1 MVERIIELSVRHKW
15 VVFGAMLVLAL
26 FAAES
31 ARKTPL
37 DALPDLSDPQVIV
50 YTEWMGRSPDLVE
63 DQITY
68 PLVRALQSTPGVQ
81 TVRGY
86 SMFGMSFTYAIFGEG
101 TDIYWAR
108 TRVLE
113 QLGRVQQLLPPGL
126 SPTPGPDASGVG
138 WIYQYVLKDGTGRMD
153 LAELRALQ
161 DFTVRPALQAVAG
174 VAEVASLGGFERQ
187 YQIVID
193 PDQLVGFGLT
203 VTDITRSVR
212 DANAEVGAR
221 VLELAGREYVLRGR
235 GYVKALKDLEQSVV
249 AVGTGGTPIRLG
261 DVASVRY
268 GPEIRRG
275 AADWN
280 GTGEAVGGIVVM
292 RIGSNALQVIRALD
306 SQIATLR
313 LPDGVRLIPTYDRSE
328 LILGSVETLTD
339 TLIQQAIIV
348 TIICLVFLFHA
359 RSALVVMIV
368 LPLSV
373 LLSFIAIRYLG
384 LSSNIMSLGGIA
396 IAIGELADAAIV
408 LIENAHVRLATA
420 PAGADRQR
428 IIVDACKEVGRP
440 IFFSLLLITV
450 SFLPIFTLTGQ
461 AGRLFM
467 PLAYTKTF
475 AMFAAAMLSIT
486 LAPPLI
492 VLLLRGRFRTEAT
505 NPVSRLLTAAY
516 RPIAVLVVR
525 FRIVVVAAAVLLM
538 IATVPTFHR
547 LGSEFMPPLDEGSL
561 LVMPTTFPGIAI
573 EEARRAMTAQ
583 NRIIMRFPEIA
594 SVHGKAGRAET
605 ATDPAQLDMIESVIT
620 LRPRPDWPTRYTPRW
635 YSTIAPDWAKRGLR
649 RVWPEQ
655 QARTLAEL
663 SRDLDAALRMPGYQ
677 MAIAP
682 PIRTRIDM
690 LTTGVRTPVG
700 IKVFGEELEE
710 IERISVSLEGL
721 LRQVPGVR
729 STFAERQTGREYI
742 DIIPDREAIA
752 RYGLTVRDVQDVVE
766 AAVGGMSVS
775 TAIAGRARFSINLR
789 YAADQRSDPQA
800 LRRILVPVQATGSVA
815 DLSGANA
822 GAGASTQAS
831 GMGGASRGASTGGG
845 MGSMGGG
852 GGQVGV
858 RSGGA
863 AAGLAPPPMGGLSVS
878 PDLMEQWRQP
888 GAAVPL
894 GELADVRVTT
904 GPPMIKDENGVLV
917 GYVFADIDQTQRDLG
932 GWVDDAKTIVAS
944 QLALPPGYRL
954 QWTGQYEFLAE
965 MEARLRDVIPLTL
978 VLVVALLYLSMRG
991 WPQTLLVLS
1000 SLPFAVAG
1008 SVWLLAFMDYN
1019 LSTAVWVGLI
1029 AVAGVAAETGIVMVV
1044 YLDEAF
1050 ERYLRE
1056 GRIRTPAD
1064 VDAAVV
1070 EGAAARVRPLIMTV
1084 ATTVLGLLPLLWE
1097 AGVGADVSAR
1107 TAAPVVGGLWSC
1119 MFLTLLVLPA
1129 AYAMWRRHQVR
1140 VTTAVSVPHD
1150 AVTTSNRASLHCRII
1165 GYSRLTFPGHAVPD
1179 RMIELRSAR
1188 VFNVARR
1195 PSHPPHGRIHDGES
1209 QGFHGSKGSSRAGL
1223 RTLHGHR
1230 ARGGACLGDQGDR
1243 RLVSWFVQPG
1253 LSMDRDP

>member
-1 MVERIIELSVRHKW
+1 MVERIIELSVRHRW
-15 VVFGAMLVLAL
+15 VVFGAVLVLSLWAVD
-26 FAAES
+26 S
-31 ARKTPL
+31 VRKTPL
-37 DALPDLSDPQVIV
+37 DALPDLSDPQVIL

-68 PLVRALQSTPGVQ
+68 PLVRALQSTPGIA

-86 SMFGMSFTYAIFGEG
+86 SMFGMSFTYAIFADG

-113 QLGRVQQLLPPGL
+113 QLGRVQQLLPPDV
-126 SPTPGPDASGVG
+126 SPTLGPDASGLG
-138 WIYQYVLKDGTGRMD
+138 WVYQYVLKDSSGRMD

-161 DFTVRPALQAVAG
+161 DFTVRPALQAVTG

-187 YQIVID
+187 YQIVVD
-193 PDQLVGFGLT
+193 PDRLVGFGLT
-203 VTDITRSVR
+203 LTDVTRSVR

-221 VLELAGREYVLRGR
+221 VLEMAGREYVLRGR
-235 GYVKALKDLEQSVV
+235 GYVKTLADLEQSVV
-249 AVGTGGTPIRLG
+249 TVGAGGTPIRLG
-261 DVASVRY
+261 DVASVRF

-292 RIGSNALQVIRALD
+292 RIGSNALQVIQALEAE
-306 SQIATLR
+306 IATLR

-328 LILGSVETLTD
+328 LILGSVNTLKN
-339 TLIQQAIIV
+339 TLIQQAIVV

-359 RSALVVMIV
+359 RSALIVMIV
-368 LPLSV
+368 LPLSI
-373 LLSFIAIRYLG
+373 LMSFIGIRYLG

-396 IAIGELADAAIV
+396 IAIGELADAVIV
-408 LIENAHVRLATA
+408 LIENAHVRLAAA
-420 PAGADRQR
+420 PPDSDRKQ
-428 IIVDACKEVGRP
+428 IILDACKEVGRP
-440 IFFSLLLITV
+440 IFFSLMLITV
-450 SFLPIFTLTGQ
+450 SFLPIFTLAGQ
-461 AGRLFM
+461 AGKLFT

-475 AMFAAAMLSIT
+475 AMFAAAILSIT
-486 LAPPLI
+486 LAPPLM

-505 NPVSRLLTAAY
+505 NPVSRILSTVY

-525 FRIVVVAAAVLLM
+525 FRILVVVAAVLLM
-538 IATVPTFHR
+538 IATVPVFQR

-561 LVMPTTFPGIAI
+561 LLMPSTFPGIAI
-573 EEARRAMTAQ
+573 EEARRALIAQ
-583 NRIIMRFPEIA
+583 DRIIMRFPEIA

-605 ATDPAQLDMIESVIT
+605 ATDPAQLDMIESVIA
-620 LRPRPDWPTRYTPRW
+620 LRPRAEWPTAYTPRW
-635 YSTIAPDWAKRGLR
+635 YSTRAPDWAKRGLR

-663 SRDLDAALRMPGYQ
+663 SRDMDAALQMPGYQ

-690 LTTGVRTPVG
+690 LSTGVRTPVG
-700 IKVFGEELEE
+700 IKVFGEDLAE
-710 IERISVSLEGL
+710 IERVSVALEGM
-721 LRQVPGVR
+721 LRQVPGTR
-729 STFAERQTGREYI
+729 STFAERQTGREYV
-742 DIIPDREAIA
+742 DIIPNREAIA

-766 AAVGGMSVS
+766 AAVGGMTVS

-800 LRRILVPVQATGSVA
+800 LRRILVPVQSTGNVM
-815 DLSGANA
+815 DFGGGNA
-822 GAGASTQAS
+822 GAGSSTQGGGTAAS
-831 GMGGASRGASTGGG
+831 GGGGAGGG

-852 GGQVGV
+852 AARPSGDT
-858 RSGGA
+858 SGGLA
-863 AAGLAPPPMGGLSVS
+863 APPMGGVSAS
-878 PDLMEQWRQP
+878 PDFMEQWRQP

-894 GELADVRVTT
+894 GQLADVKVTT

-932 GWVDDAKTIVAS
+932 GWVADAKAIVAS
-944 QLALPPGYRL
+944 QLSLPPGYRL
-954 QWTGQYEFLAE
+954 QWTGQYQFLAE
-965 MEARLRDVIPLTL
+965 MEARLRYVIPLTL
-978 VLVVALLYLSMRG
+978 LLVVALLYLSMRG
-991 WPQTLLVLS
+991 WPQTFLVLS

-1050 ERYLRE
+1050 ARYMSE
-1056 GRIRTPAD
+1056 GRIQKPED

-1097 AGVGADVSAR
+1097 SGVGADVSAR

-1119 MFLTLLVLPA
+1119 MLLTLLVLPA

-1140 VTTAVSVPHD
+1140 VGMAPSPLASADPASSPAASPLTPVTSTGTA
-1150 AVTTSNRASLHCRII
+1150 
-1165 GYSRLTFPGHAVPD
+1165 
-1179 RMIELRSAR
+1179 
-1188 VFNVARR
+1188 
-1195 PSHPPHGRIHDGES
+1195 
-1209 QGFHGSKGSSRAGL
+1209 
-1223 RTLHGHR
+1223 
-1230 ARGGACLGDQGDR
+1230 
-1243 RLVSWFVQPG
+1243 
-1253 LSMDRDP
+1253 

>member
-1 MVERIIELSVRHKW
+1 MVERIIELSAKHKW
-15 VVFGAMLVLAL
+15 VVFGTVLVLAL
-26 FAAES
+26 FAVNA
-31 ARKTPL
+31 ARTTPL
-37 DALPDLSDPQVIV
+37 DALPDISDPQVII

-86 SMFGMSFTYAIFGEG
+86 SMFGMSFTYALFSEG

-113 QLGRVQQLLPPGL
+113 QLGRVQQLLPPGV
-126 SPTPGPDASGVG
+126 SPTLGPDASGVG
-138 WIYQYVLKDGTGRMD
+138 WVYQYVLTDTTGQMD

-174 VAEVASLGGFERQ
+174 VAEVASLGGFERE

-193 PDQLVGFGLT
+193 PDRLVGFGLT
-203 VTDITRSVR
+203 LTDITRSVR

-221 VLELAGREYVLRGR
+221 VLELAGREYILRGR
-235 GYVKALKDLEQSVV
+235 GYIKELADLEQSVV
-249 AVGTGGTPIRLG
+249 AVGAGGTPVRLG
-261 DVASVRY
+261 DVATVRY
-268 GPEIRRG
+268 GPQIRRG

-280 GTGEAVGGIVVM
+280 GTGETVGGIVVM
-292 RIGSNALQVIRALD
+292 RIGSNALQVIRALET
-306 SQIATLR
+306 QIGTLR
-313 LPDGVRLIPTYDRSE
+313 LPDGVRLVPTYNRSD
-328 LILGSVETLTD
+328 LILGSVKTLTD
-339 TLIQQAIIV
+339 TLIQEAVIV

-373 LLSFIAIRYLG
+373 LFSFIAIRYLG

-396 IAIGELADAAIV
+396 IAVGELGDAAIV

-420 PAGADRQR
+420 PPGSDRQR

-450 SFLPIFTLTGQ
+450 SFLPIFTLAGQ

-475 AMFAAAMLSIT
+475 AMFAASILSIT
-486 LAPPLI
+486 LAPPLM
-492 VLLLRGRFRTEAT
+492 VLLLRGRFRTEEE
-505 NPVSRLLTAAY
+505 NPVSRFLTFVF
-516 RPIAVLVVR
+516 RPVATLVVR
-525 FRIVVVAAAVLLM
+525 FRLVVVATAVLVLA
-538 IATVPTFHR
+538 ATIPVFQR

-573 EEARRAMTAQ
+573 EEARRALTTQ
-583 NRIIMRFPEIA
+583 DRIVMRFAEVL

-605 ATDPAQLDMIESVIT
+605 ATDPAQLDMIESVIA
-620 LRPRPDWPTRYTPRW
+620 LRPRDEWPMRYIPRW
-635 YSTIAPDWAKRGLR
+635 YSTMAPDRAKSMLR

-655 QARTLAEL
+655 QPRTLAEL

-700 IKVFGEELEE
+700 IKVFGANLTE
-710 IERISVSLEGL
+710 IERISIALEGM
-721 LRQVPGVR
+721 LRQVPGTR

-742 DIIPDREAIA
+742 DIVPNREAIA
-752 RYGLTVRDVQDVVE
+752 RYGLTVRDVQDVIE
-766 AAVGGMSVS
+766 AAVGGMPVS
-775 TAIAGRARFSINLR
+775 TAIAGRARFSINVR
-789 YAADQRSDPQA
+789 YGADQRSDPEA
-800 LRRILVPVQATGSVA
+800 LRRILVPVQSSASA
-815 DLSGANA
+815 MPSDGANTGA
-822 GAGASTQAS
+822 GRSSQSPPMVTPNSSGAGA
-831 GMGGASRGASTGGG
+831 

-852 GGQVGV
+852 SRPSTPG
-858 RSGGA
+858 SGMAVGA
-863 AAGLAPPPMGGLSVS
+863 AAAPMSGASPS
-878 PDLMEQWRQP
+878 PDFMEQWRQP

-894 GELADVRVTT
+894 GQLADIRVTT

-917 GYVFADIDQTQRDLG
+917 GYVFADIDPTQRDLG
-932 GWVDDAKTIVAS
+932 GWVNDAKAVVAA
-944 QLALPPGYRL
+944 QLTLPAGYRL
-954 QWTGQYEFLAE
+954 QWTGQYEFLAA
-965 MEARLRDVIPLTL
+965 MEARLRYVIPLTL
-978 VLVVALLYLSMRG
+978 MLVVILLYLAMRG
-991 WPQTLLVLS
+991 WPQTFLVLC

-1008 SVWLLAFMDYN
+1008 SIWLLAFMHYN

-1029 AVAGVAAETGIVMVV
+1029 AVTGVAAETGIVMIV

-1050 ERYLRE
+1050 ARHLRE
-1056 GRIRTPAD
+1056 GRIQTPDD
-1064 VDAAVV
+1064 VNAAVID
-1070 EGAAARVRPLIMTV
+1070 GAASRVRPLLMTV

-1097 AGVGADVSAR
+1097 SGVGADVSAR

-1129 AYAMWRRHQVR
+1129 AYTMWRRHQVR
-1140 VTTAVSVPHD
+1140 
-1150 AVTTSNRASLHCRII
+1150 ASLAARQP
-1165 GYSRLTFPGHAVPD
+1165 L
-1179 RMIELRSAR
+1179 SALI
-1188 VFNVARR
+1188 
-1195 PSHPPHGRIHDGES
+1195 PSE
-1209 QGFHGSKGSSRAGL
+1209 
-1223 RTLHGHR
+1223 
-1230 ARGGACLGDQGDR
+1230 GAA
-1243 RLVSWFVQPG
+1243 
-1253 LSMDRDP
+1253 

>member
-15 VVFGAMLVLAL
+15 VVFGAVFALAL
-26 FAAES
+26 FAVDS
-31 ARKTPL
+31 VRKTPL

-86 SMFGMSFTYAIFGEG
+86 SMFGMSFTYALFAEG

-113 QLGRVQQLLPPGL
+113 QLGRVQQQLPQGVT
-126 SPTPGPDASGVG
+126 PTLGPDASGVG
-138 WIYQYVLKDGTGRMD
+138 WVYQYVLKDTTGRMD

-161 DFTVRPALQAVAG
+161 DFTVRPALQAVVG

-187 YQIVID
+187 YQIVVD
-193 PDQLVGFGLT
+193 PDRLVGFGLT
-203 VTDITRSVR
+203 LTDLTRSVR

-235 GYVKALKDLEQSVV
+235 GYVKDLQDLEQSVV
-249 AVGTGGTPIRLG
+249 TVGAGGTPVRLG
-261 DVASVRY
+261 DVATVRY

-275 AADWN
+275 AADFN

-292 RIGSNALQVIRALD
+292 RIGSNALEVIEAVTRE
-306 SQIATLR
+306 IATLR
-313 LPDGVRLIPTYDRSE
+313 LPEGVTLIPTYDRSE
-328 LILGSVETLTD
+328 LILGSID
-339 TLIQQAIIV
+339 TLKDTLVQQAVIV

-359 RSALVVMIV
+359 RSALVVMFV

-373 LLSFIAIRYLG
+373 LFSFIAIRYLG

-408 LIENAHVRLATA
+408 LIENAHVRLAAA
-420 PAGADRQR
+420 PPGADRKR
-428 IIVDACKEVGRP
+428 VIVDACKEVGRP
-440 IFFSLLLITV
+440 IFFSLLLITI
-450 SFLPIFTLTGQ
+450 SFLPIFTLAGQ
-461 AGRLFM
+461 AGRLFT

-475 AMFAAAMLSIT
+475 AMLAAAILSIT
-486 LAPPLI
+486 LAPPLM
-492 VLLLRGRFRTEAT
+492 VLLLKGRFRTEAA
-505 NPVSRLLTAAY
+505 NPVGRVLTALY
-516 RPIAVLVVR
+516 RPVARLIVR
-525 FRIVVVAAAVLLM
+525 HRVFVVAAAAALM
-538 IATVPTFHR
+538 IATVPVFQR

-573 EEARRAMTAQ
+573 EEARRALQRQHQT
-583 NRIIMRFPEIA
+583 IMSFAEVA

-605 ATDPAQLDMIESVIT
+605 ATDPAQLDMNESVVM
-620 LRPRPDWPTRYTPRW
+620 LRPREQWPTRHAHRW
-635 YSTIAPDWAKRGLR
+635 YSSWAPGWTRNALGRL
-649 RVWPEQ
+649 WPEER
-655 QARTLAEL
+655 ARTLAEL
-663 SRDLDAALRMPGYQ
+663 SRDMDAALRMPGYQ

-700 IKVFGEELEE
+700 IKVFGDDLND
-710 IERISVSLEGL
+710 IERVSIALEGM
-721 LRQVPGVR
+721 LRQVPGTR
-729 STFAERQTGREYI
+729 STFAERQTGREYV
-742 DIIPDREAIA
+742 DIVPNRETIA

-766 AAVGGMSVS
+766 AAVGGMPVS

-789 YAADQRSDPQA
+789 YAADRRSDPQA
-800 LRRILVPVQATGSVA
+800 LRRILVPVQASGSVA
-815 DLSGANA
+815 EAGGANA
-822 GAGASTQAS
+822 GAGAAVP
-831 GMGGASRGASTGGG
+831 STGMLSSAGAG
-845 MGSMGGG
+845 SGAGRGSMGGG
-852 GGQVGV
+852 GTSAAMPS
-858 RSGGA
+858 SGGA
-863 AAGLAPPPMGGLSVS
+863 AAPQTSWGATPSG
-878 PDLMEQWRQP
+878 PDFLEQWRQP

-894 GELADVRVTT
+894 GELADVRVVT

-932 GWVDDAKTIVAS
+932 GWVDDAKTLVAA
-944 QLALPPGYRL
+944 QLRLPEGYRL

-965 MEARLRDVIPLTL
+965 MEARLRYIIPLTL
-978 VLVVALLYLSMRG
+978 GLVVGLLYMSMRG
-991 WPQTLLVLS
+991 WPQTFLVLS

-1044 YLDEAF
+1044 YLDESF
-1050 ERYLRE
+1050 DRYMRE
-1056 GRIRTPAD
+1056 GRIQKLED

-1070 EGAAARVRPLIMTV
+1070 EGASRRVRPLVMTV

-1119 MFLTLLVLPA
+1119 MLLTLLVLPA
-1129 AYAMWRRHQVR
+1129 GYAMWRRHQVR
-1140 VTTAVSVPHD
+1140 ASLAASVPQD
-1150 AVTTSNRASLHCRII
+1150 LAAE
-1165 GYSRLTFPGHAVPD
+1165 P
-1179 RMIELRSAR
+1179 
-1188 VFNVARR
+1188 
-1195 PSHPPHGRIHDGES
+1195 
-1209 QGFHGSKGSSRAGL
+1209 
-1223 RTLHGHR
+1223 
-1230 ARGGACLGDQGDR
+1230 GGAA
-1243 RLVSWFVQPG
+1243 
-1253 LSMDRDP
+1253 

>member
-15 VVFGAMLVLAL
+15 AVFGAVLALAL
-26 FAAES
+26 FAADS

-86 SMFGMSFTYAIFGEG
+86 SMFGMSFTYALFGEG

-113 QLGRVQQLLPPGL
+113 QLGRVQQLLPPGV
-126 SPTPGPDASGVG
+126 SPTLGPDASGIG
-138 WIYQYVLKDGTGRMD
+138 WVYQYVLKDTTGRLD
-153 LAELRALQ
+153 LAELRTLQ
-161 DFTVRPALQAVAG
+161 DFTVRPALQSVTG

-187 YQIVID
+187 YQIVVD
-193 PDQLVGFGLT
+193 PDRLVGFGLT
-203 VTDITRSVR
+203 LTDITRSVR

-235 GYVKALKDLEQSVV
+235 GYIKDLSDLERSVV
-249 AVGTGGTPIRLG
+249 TVGPGGTPVRLG
-261 DVASVRY
+261 DIATVRF
-268 GPEIRRG
+268 GPDIRRG
-275 AADWN
+275 AADFN

-292 RIGSNALQVIRALD
+292 RIGSNALHVID
-306 SQIATLR
+306 DVKQQIATLR
-313 LPDGVRLIPTYDRSE
+313 LPEGVQLIPTYDRSE
-328 LILGSVETLTD
+328 LILGSIATLKD
-339 TLIQQAIIV
+339 TLIQQAVIV
-348 TIICLVFLFHA
+348 TLICLVFLFHA
-359 RSALVVMIV
+359 RSALIVMIV

-373 LLSFIAIRYLG
+373 LFSFIAIRYLG

-408 LIENAHVRLATA
+408 LIENAHVRLAAA
-420 PAGADRQR
+420 PPGADRKT

-450 SFLPIFTLTGQ
+450 SFLPIFTLAGQ
-461 AGRLFM
+461 AGRLFT

-475 AMFAAAMLSIT
+475 AMFAAAILSIT
-486 LAPPLI
+486 LAPPLM
-492 VLLLRGRFRTEAT
+492 VLLLKGRFRTEAT
-505 NPVSRLLTAAY
+505 NPVSRVLVSIY
-516 RPIAVLVVR
+516 RPIAGLVVR
-525 FRIVVVAAAVLLM
+525 YRVVVVALATMLM
-538 IATVPTFHR
+538 IATVPVFQR
-547 LGSEFMPPLDEGSL
+547 LGSEFMPPLDEGTL
-561 LVMPTTFPGIAI
+561 LVMPTTFPGISI
-573 EEARRAMTAQ
+573 EEARRALQRQDRTIKGFA
-583 NRIIMRFPEIA
+583 EVA

-605 ATDPAQLDMIESVIT
+605 ATDPAQLDMIETVVT
-620 LRPRPDWPTRYTPRW
+620 LRPRAEWPMHHIHPW
-635 YSTIAPDWAKRGLR
+635 YSDVAPGWLKPMIGS
-649 RVWPEQ
+649 VWPEAR
-655 QARTLAEL
+655 ARTLAEL
-663 SRDLDAALRMPGYQ
+663 SRDMDAALRMPGYQ

-700 IKVFGEELEE
+700 IKVFGSELGE
-710 IERISVSLEGL
+710 IERVSIALEGL
-721 LRQVPGVR
+721 LRQVPGTR
-729 STFAERQTGREYI
+729 STFAERQTGREYV
-742 DIIPDREAIA
+742 DIVPNRDAIA

-766 AAVGGMSVS
+766 AAVGGMPVS

-789 YAADQRSDPQA
+789 YAADRRSDPQA
-800 LRRILVPVQATGSVA
+800 LRRILVPVQSSGSVS
-815 DLSGANA
+815 DVGGANA
-822 GAGASTQAS
+822 G
-831 GMGGASRGASTGGG
+831 GGASALGSG
-845 MGSMGGG
+845 MVTS
-852 GGQVGV
+852 
-858 RSGGA
+858 SSSA
-863 AAGLAPPPMGGLSVS
+863 AAGMGAMGGSRAGAMSSSGALSAAQRS
-878 PDLMEQWRQP
+878 LPMRAAPDSTDLLDQWGQP

-894 GELADVRVTT
+894 GELADVRVVT
-904 GPPMIKDENGVLV
+904 GPPMIKNENGVLV
-917 GYVFADIDQTQRDLG
+917 GYVFADIDPTQRDLG
-932 GWVDDAKTIVAS
+932 GWVDDAKALVAA
-944 QLALPPGYRL
+944 QLKMSAGYRL
-954 QWTGQYEFLAE
+954 QWTGQYEFLAQ
-965 MEARLRDVIPLTL
+965 MEARLRYIIPLTL
-978 VLVVALLYLSMRG
+978 ILVVALLYLSMRG

-1008 SVWLLAFMDYN
+1008 SIWLLAFMHYN

-1050 ERYLRE
+1050 ERYRRE
-1056 GRIRTPAD
+1056 GRIQRPED

-1070 EGAAARVRPLIMTV
+1070 EGASARVRPLLMTV

-1140 VTTAVSVPHD
+1140 TRLAVRWHDDMSATTIPE
-1150 AVTTSNRASLHCRII
+1150 T
-1165 GYSRLTFPGHAVPD
+1165 
-1179 RMIELRSAR
+1179 
-1188 VFNVARR
+1188 
-1195 PSHPPHGRIHDGES
+1195 
-1209 QGFHGSKGSSRAGL
+1209 
-1223 RTLHGHR
+1223 
-1230 ARGGACLGDQGDR
+1230 
-1243 RLVSWFVQPG
+1243 
-1253 LSMDRDP
+1253 